1 MNKSNITILT
11 TAMFF
16 TFSVIAQ
23 TTSVIQQDFGVKAPK
38 HAFGF
43 SQCTTNQYFS
53 GDCYVVS
60 EGVLF
65 VFNDELAPAAI
76 KKVDLEDG
84 FYSATDI
91 EQM

>member
-1 MNKSNITILT
+1 MKHLLISLLVISS
-11 TAMFF
+11 
-16 TFSVIAQ
+16 FSTVAQ

-53 GDCYVVS
+53 SDCYVVS

-76 KKVDLEDG
+76 KKVELEDG